1 MARPEGFEPP
11 TNGFGSRYSIQLS
24 YGRVL
29 MGFPGAGRKPIRIA
43 KARDRHYS
51 ARRFAALRNDES
63 VSSDPAGER
72 ARAAGLLCP
81 ASPKSLRQHADLRSA
96 ACVSPPRW

>member
-1 MARPEGFEPP
+1 
-11 TNGFGSRYSIQLS
+11 
-24 YGRVL
+24 VL

-72 ARAAGLLCP
+72 ARSGGLLCP
-81 ASPKSLRQHADLRSA
+81 ASPKKAAPACRFAQRSVCFAAPLVKFESRGKSTSHDHSLHQTVFAQFG
-96 ACVSPPRW
+96 W